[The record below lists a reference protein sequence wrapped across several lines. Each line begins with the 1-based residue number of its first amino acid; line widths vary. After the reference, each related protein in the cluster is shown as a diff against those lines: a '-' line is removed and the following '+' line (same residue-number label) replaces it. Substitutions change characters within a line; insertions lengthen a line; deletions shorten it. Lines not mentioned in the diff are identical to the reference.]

1 MSRLRAKSSEWPQ
14 PSLWIGKAVSIA
26 AVAALILV
34 GALLSS
40 GVGVSDGL
48 APRESFTVRTE
59 KCNQDWEEYFKCYP
73 LEENTMMDDIRKINP
88 KGPSAGRVE
97 IPLT

>member
-1 MSRLRAKSSEWPQ
+1 MSRLRAKSSDWDPTS
-14 PSLWIGKAVSIA
+14 SLIGKTVSIA
-26 AVAALILV
+26 AVATLILV
-34 GALLSS
+34 GALLSR

-59 KCNQDWEEYFKCYP
+59 KCDQNWEEYFKCYP
-73 LEENTMMDDIRKINP
+73 LEENTMMDDIRKKNP
-88 KGPSAGRVE
+88 KWPSAGRIE